1 VNNLFRLLPSVDK
14 LLHAF
19 ATRKDLDHISQPL
32 QRETI
37 NQFLDLC
44 RQEIKDAVIT
54 DPRDLEW
61 EKIASRAA
69 AFVRSQSRP
78 HFRRVLNGTG
88 VVVHTNLG
96 RSILADTAVAA
107 VGEACR
113 HYSNLEFDLHT
124 GKRGIRYAHVE
135 KLLCRLTGAEAALV
149 VNNNAAAVLLILD
162 TWAKGREAIVSRG
175 ELVEIG
181 GSFRIPEVMAKSG
194 ATLREVGATNRTH
207 VRDYENAIT
216 ENTAVLMRVHTSN
229 YRIIGFH
236 KAVSQEEL
244 VALGHKH
251 DLPVIED
258 MGSGNFFDFS
268 TYNMMAEPTVQQTV
282 AAGLDVI
289 SFSGDKLLG
298 GPQAGIIIGRKKYI
312 DPIKT
317 NQLNRALRI
326 DKMTLAALE
335 ATLRLYLDPELART
349 HVPTLAMITA
359 DPAFL
364 KSKARR
370 MKQRLARHFSDRLEL
385 TLVPGVSRVGGGA
398 FPEQDLAT
406 TLIGIKGH
414 SWSADELKTA
424 LLSTDPPLVG
434 RIEDDYFCL
443 DPRTIDPQE
452 MGLVIRALEEAVEG
466 RREAGDGRR
475 EAGDGRQET
484 GDRRRETGHP

>member
-1 VNNLFRLLPSVDK
+1 MKNLFRMLPSVDK

-19 ATRKDLDHISQPL
+19 ASRKELGHISQPM
-32 QRETI
+32 QREEI
-37 NQFLDLC
+37 NHFLDLC
-44 RQEIKDAVIT
+44 RQEIRDGVIT
-54 DPRDLEW
+54 DPGDLEW
-61 EKIASRAA
+61 DKVVGRGAS
-69 AFVRSQSRP
+69 FVRSQSRP

-96 RSILADTAVAA
+96 RSILADNAVEA
-107 VGEACR
+107 VSDACS
-113 HYSNLEFDLHT
+113 HYSNLEFDLAT

-135 KLLCRLTGAEAALV
+135 KLLCKLTGAEAALV

-207 VRDYENAIT
+207 VRDYENAIN

-258 MGSGNFFDFS
+258 MGSGNLFDFS
-268 TYNMMAEPTVQQTV
+268 TYNMMPEPTVQQTV

-289 SFSGDKLLG
+289 SFSGDKVLG

-335 ATLRLYLDPELART
+335 ATLRLYVERDFPKLISVSGKLAKAPLHIDDSSGLT
-349 HVPTLAMITA
+349 ILQIKA
-359 DPAFL
+359 
-364 KSKARR
+364 KARR
-370 MKQRLARHFSDRLEL
+370 MKQRLARHFGERLEL
-385 TLVPGVSRVGGGA
+385 TLIPGVSRVGGGA
-398 FPEQDLAT
+398 FPEQDIAT
-406 TLIGIKGH
+406 TLIGIKGTT
-414 SWSADELKTA
+414 WSADELKTA
-424 LLSTDPPLVG
+424 LLATDPPLVG
-434 RIEDDYFCL
+434 RIEDDWFCL
-443 DPRTIDPQE
+443 DPRTLDVRE
-452 MGLVIRALEEAVEG
+452 MGLVIAALEEG
-466 RREAGDGRR
+466 IQSRRI
-475 EAGDGRQET
+475 
-484 GDRRRETGHP
+484 

>member
-1 VNNLFRLLPSVDK
+1 MQNLFRLLPSVDK
-14 LLHAF
+14 FLQAF
-19 ATRKDLDHISQPL
+19 AARKELAWISQPM
-32 QRETI
+32 QREKI
-37 NQFLDLC
+37 NHFLDLC
-44 RQEIKDAVIT
+44 RQEIRDQVIT
-54 DPRDLEW
+54 DPEELAW
-61 EKIASRAA
+61 EKIVNRAVS
-69 AFVRSQSRP
+69 FVRSQSRP

-96 RSILADTAVAA
+96 RSILADSAVEA
-107 VGEACR
+107 VSHACR
-113 HYSNLEFDLHT
+113 YYSNLEFNLST

-135 KLLCRLTGAEAALV
+135 DLLCRLTGAEAALV

-162 TWAKGREAIVSRG
+162 PWAKGREAIVSRG

-194 ATLREVGATNRTH
+194 AILKEVGATNRTH
-207 VRDYENAIT
+207 VRDYENAIN

-236 KAVSQEEL
+236 KAVSQKDL

-258 MGSGNFFDFS
+258 MGSGNLFDFS
-268 TYNMMAEPTVQQTV
+268 AYNMMPEPTVQQTV

-298 GPQAGIIIGRKKYI
+298 GPQAGIIVGRKKYI

-335 ATLRLYLDPELART
+335 ATLRLYLDAELARA

-359 DPAFL
+359 DPGFL
-364 KSKARR
+364 KAKARR
-370 MKQRLARHFSDRLEL
+370 MKQRLGRHLGHRLEL
-385 TLVPGVSRVGGGA
+385 TLIPGVSRVGGGA
-398 FPEQDLAT
+398 FPEQDIAT
-406 TLIGIKGH
+406 TLVGIKGDD
-414 SWSADELKTA
+414 WSVDDLRTA
-424 LLSTDPPLVG
+424 LLATDPPLVG
-434 RIEDDYFCL
+434 RIEDDWFCL
-443 DPRTIDPQE
+443 DPRTIDPRD
-452 MGLVIRALEEAVEG
+452 MGLVIAALEQALEG
-466 RREAGDGRR
+466 LGTSCPQGE
-475 EAGDGRQET
+475 
-484 GDRRRETGHP
+484 

>member
-1 VNNLFRLLPSVDK
+1 MLPSVDK

-19 ATRKDLDHISQPL
+19 ASRKELGHISQPM
-32 QRETI
+32 QREEI
-37 NQFLDLC
+37 NHFLDLC
-44 RQEIKDAVIT
+44 RQEIRDGVIT

-61 EKIASRAA
+61 DKVVGRGAS
-69 AFVRSQSRP
+69 FVRSQSRP

-96 RSILADTAVAA
+96 RSILADNAVEA
-107 VGEACR
+107 VSDACS
-113 HYSNLEFDLHT
+113 HYSNLEFDLAT

-135 KLLCRLTGAEAALV
+135 KLLCKLTGAEAALV

-207 VRDYENAIT
+207 VRDYENAIN

-258 MGSGNFFDFS
+258 MGSGNLFDFS
-268 TYNMMAEPTVQQTV
+268 TYNMMPEPTVQQTV

-349 HVPTLAMITA
+349 HVPTLSMITA
-359 DPAFL
+359 DAPFL
-364 KSKARR
+364 KAKARR
-370 MKQRLARHFSDRLEL
+370 MKQRLARHFGERLEL
-385 TLVPGVSRVGGGA
+385 TLIPGVSRVGGGA
-398 FPEQDLAT
+398 FPEQDIAT
-406 TLIGIKGH
+406 TLIGIKGTT
-414 SWSADELKTA
+414 WSADELKTA
-424 LLSTDPPLVG
+424 LLATDPPLVG
-434 RIEDDYFCL
+434 RIEDDWFCL
-443 DPRTIDPQE
+443 DPRTLDSRA
-452 MGLVIRALEEAVEG
+452 MGLVIAALEEG
-466 RREAGDGRR
+466 IQSRRI
-475 EAGDGRQET
+475 
-484 GDRRRETGHP
+484 

>member
-1 VNNLFRLLPSVDK
+1 LQNLFRLLPSVDK
-14 LLHAF
+14 FLQEFTTCKELAW
-19 ATRKDLDHISQPL
+19 ISQPM
-32 QRETI
+32 QREKI
-37 NQFLDLC
+37 NDFLDLC
-44 RQEIKDAVIT
+44 RQEIRDQVIT
-54 DPRDLEW
+54 DPRELAW
-61 EKIASRAA
+61 EKLVPRAIS
-69 AFVRSQSRP
+69 FVRSQSRP

-96 RSILADTAVAA
+96 RSILADSAVDA
-107 VGEACR
+107 VSDACR
-113 HYSNLEFDLHT
+113 YYSNLEFNLAT

-135 KLLCRLTGAEAALV
+135 ELLCRLTGAEAALV

-194 ATLREVGATNRTH
+194 AILREVGATNRTH
-207 VRDYENAIT
+207 VRDYENAIN

-258 MGSGNFFDFS
+258 MGSGNLFDFS
-268 TYNMMAEPTVQQTV
+268 PYNMMPEPTVQQTV

-349 HVPTLAMITA
+349 HVPTLSMITA
-359 DPAFL
+359 DASFL
-364 KSKARR
+364 KAKAQR
-370 MKQRLARHFSDRLEL
+370 MKQRLKRHFNDRLEL
-385 TLVPGVSRVGGGA
+385 TLVPSVSRVGGGA

-406 TLIGIKGH
+406 TLVGIKG
-414 SWSADELKTA
+414 SKWSADDLKNV
-424 LLSTDPPLVG
+424 LLATNPPLVG
-434 RIEDDYFCL
+434 RIEDDWFCL
-443 DPRTIDPQE
+443 DPRTLDARH
-452 MGLVIRALEEAVEG
+452 MGLVLDSLQEALQRLEKDVPGNKE
-466 RREAGDGRR
+466 DG
-475 EAGDGRQET
+475 
-484 GDRRRETGHP
+484 